1 MLALVMQKLLDM
13 WCKMLKQY
21 DVTFYLRRS
30 VTITVD
36 CDSGDDPEEYACDQL
51 QLQENE
57 EVIDTEVNEGDPS
70 GE

>member
-1 MLALVMQKLLDM
+1 MKR
-13 WCKMLKQY
+13 QY

-36 CDSGDDPEEYACDQL
+36 CDSGDDPQDSANDQL
-51 QLQENE
+51 ILQDDE
-57 EVIDTEVNEGDPS
+57 EVIDVEVSEGDPS

>member
-1 MLALVMQKLLDM
+1 
-13 WCKMLKQY
+13 MLKQY

-36 CDSGDDPEEYACDQL
+36 CDSGDDAEEYAYDQL
-51 QLQENE
+51 KLQDNE
-57 EVIDTEVNEGDPS
+57 EVVDTEVSEGDPS

>member
-1 MLALVMQKLLDM
+1 
-13 WCKMLKQY
+13 MLKQY

>member
-1 MLALVMQKLLDM
+1 MP
-13 WCKMLKQY
+13 KQY

-36 CDSGDDPEEYACDQL
+36 CDSGDDAEEYALDQL
-51 QLQENE
+51 KLQENE